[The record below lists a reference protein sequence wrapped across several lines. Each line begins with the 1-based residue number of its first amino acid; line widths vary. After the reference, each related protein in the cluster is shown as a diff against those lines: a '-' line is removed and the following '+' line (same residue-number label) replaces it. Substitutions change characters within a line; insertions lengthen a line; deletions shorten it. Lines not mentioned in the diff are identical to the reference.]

1 MRSIREPGSA
11 VRIVVN
17 AATAAENALVA
28 IGRSVLVIVWHLLS
42 DPQAR
47 YHDLGADIYG
57 NRLSP

>member
-1 MRSIREPGSA
+1 